1 MKAEDI
7 KTIDFDL
14 KIDNDTFVQT
24 TITNV
29 ASRYKVFYCFKNGDT
44 REDGE
49 DRCTEDT
56 FASITKMIADAI
68 DNITSE
74 PVSISSAKPLSSP
87 YFLERRLNRGRT
99 IFERYR
105 VKRMEAGTVNTTIIS
120 IGFEICHIKI
130 NEPMTV

>member
-1 MKAEDI
+1 MKAEYI

-49 DRCTEDT
+49 DRCNEDT
-56 FASITKMIADAI
+56 FASLTKQIAEAITNTTNEPT
-68 DNITSE
+68 NITYYIKLTSHNN
-74 PVSISSAKPLSSP
+74 SSLLFNNRDASPDTLKKIIDVLTSHIDELS
-87 YFLERRLNRGRT
+87 FFNA
-99 IFERYR
+99 F
-105 VKRMEAGTVNTTIIS
+105 KRFV
-120 IGFEICHIKI
+120 
-130 NEPMTV
+130 

>member
-68 DNITSE
+68 DNTTSE
-74 PVSISSAKPLSSP
+74 PVSISYYIKLTSHTNSSLLFNNRDASPQAIKKIIDALTEHIDELS
-87 YFLERRLNRGRT
+87 FLNA
-99 IFERYR
+99 F
-105 VKRMEAGTVNTTIIS
+105 KRFI
-120 IGFEICHIKI
+120 
-130 NEPMTV
+130 